1 MRRLLLVR
9 LALLVCAP
17 AASAQDATPTP
28 VPSEEADDGVLEPD
42 EIPPEETVTP
52 VGPCTGEG
60 ADADYQYCGCDVA
73 GPDGDY
79 QYCAAGSGGAPPP
92 TPAPASKP
100 AVAQTRPL
108 STGTLPYTGGDPTL
122 VALFGLGLL
131 LTGLGLRRA
140 GPSRSG

>member
-1 MRRLLLVR
+1 MRRLLLVL

-17 AASAQDATPTP
+17 AAFAQDATPTP
-28 VPSEEADDGVLEPD
+28 VPTEEADDGILEPD
-42 EIPPEETVTP
+42 EIPPEETATP
-52 VGPCTGEG
+52 EAPCTVEG

-73 GPDGDY
+73 GADGDY

-92 TPAPASKP
+92 TPAPKP
-100 AVAQTRPL
+100 GAAAQTRPL
-108 STGTLPYTGGDPTL
+108 AARALPYTGGDPAL